1 MDNSQMYAGGMVIT
15 VDAENTQAGAQSV
28 CLIGSLWR
36 GDQFFGVRAASVHP
50 DGKEKKTLSLAFEN
64 VSAGDRVEI
73 SAWDSPTG
81 CKLDS
86 RGITVY
92 TCGR

>member
-1 MDNSQMYAGGMVIT
+1 MDHSQMYAGGMVIT
-15 VDAENTQAGAQSV
+15 ADAENTQAGAQSV

-36 GDQFFGVRAASVHP
+36 DNQFLGVRAASVHL
-50 DGKEKKTLSLAFEN
+50 DGKEKQSLAFEN

-73 SAWDSPTG
+73 SAWDSPIG